1 VSAPDT
7 TTDIP
12 DEVRARHTELCQDL
26 DDHSYRYYLGT
37 PVISDAEYDTL
48 MRELVGIE
56 DSYPALATQ
65 DSPTQ
70 KVGAP
75 ISVDFAAVEHL
86 VRMES
91 LGNAFDVD
99 ELNAW
104 ADRASAEVPV
114 NGYLCE
120 LKIDGLAVDLVY
132 EKGRLVRAATRG
144 DGRVGEDITL
154 NVRTIGVVPER
165 LDESVRP
172 APELLEVR
180 GEVFLPV
187 EDFRR
192 LNERITASGEHTP
205 FANPRNAAAGSLR
218 QKDPRVTAT
227 RPLSMIV
234 HGVGA
239 YVPAGGSGSGGS
251 GAPDGGGEV
260 AFTSQSQAYRLL
272 GEWGL
277 PLSDRYRVVTTM
289 DEVREYVAH
298 YAAHRHEPAYEI
310 DGIVIKVDDFALQ
323 RRLGST
329 SRVPRWAIAYKY
341 PPEEVTTRLLDIKVG
356 VGRTGRVTPYGV
368 MEPVVVAG
376 SEVEFATLHNAR
388 EVERKGVLIGDTV
401 VLRKA
406 GDVIPEIVAPV
417 LDRRDGTERAFAMP
431 ESCPECGST
440 LGQQKEGDVDLRCPN
455 ARSCPGQLRERL
467 FFVASRKALD
477 IEALGYVAATALTQP
492 LEPARPPVRDE
503 GDLFDLTVDMLLP
516 IRTHVLDPDTTEP
529 KTDPKTGEPKVVS
542 FFANKKGEPKKTVE
556 KLFEQLE
563 EAKSKPLWRVL
574 VALSIR
580 HVGPRAAE
588 DLARHFRSMDAIRA
602 ASEEEL
608 AAVDGVGP
616 TIAASIRE
624 WFSVDWHA
632 EIVRKWA
639 DAGVRMEDEDDGS
652 RPRHLEGVTV
662 VVTGSLEGFS
672 RDGAKEAIAERGG
685 RATASVSKKTGFV
698 VVGDSPGSKYDKAV
712 KLGVPVL
719 DEEGFRVLLEAGP
732 EAAEAMRVNP
742 APQEPGT
749 EDAEAGTTGAEGAT
763 GTGAVPGTAET
774 GAAETAA
781 DAEEAVRGEA

>member
-1 VSAPDT
+1 MSAPDNT
-7 TTDIP
+7 TVP
-12 DEVRARHTELCQDL
+12 DEVRARHAELCREL
-26 DDHSYRYYLGT
+26 DDHSYRYYLGK
-37 PVISDAEYDTL
+37 PIVSDAEYDQL
-48 MRELVGIE
+48 MKELRDIE
-56 DSYPALATQ
+56 DGHPILITQ

-75 ISVDFAAVEHL
+75 ISVDFAEVEHL

-91 LGNAFDVD
+91 LGNAFDTD

-114 NGYLCE
+114 SAYLCE

-132 EKGRLVRAATRG
+132 ERGRLIRAATRG

-154 NVRTIGVVPER
+154 NVRTIGVVPEQ

-187 EDFRR
+187 EDFEK
-192 LNERITASGEHTP
+192 LNRRITADGSHAP

-239 YVPAGGSGSGGS
+239 YTPA
-251 GAPDGGGEV
+251 ADGGQDV
-260 AFTSQSQAYRLL
+260 VFTSQSQAYALL

-277 PLSDRYRVVTTM
+277 PLSDRYRVLATM

-298 YAAHRHEPAYEI
+298 YQAHRHEPAYEI
-310 DGIVIKVDDFALQ
+310 DGIVVKVDDFALQ

-329 SRVPRWAIAYKY
+329 SRAPRWAIAYKY
-341 PPEEVTTRLLDIKVG
+341 PPEEVTTTLVDIKVG

-368 MEPVVVAG
+368 MEPVLVAG
-376 SEVEFATLHNAR
+376 SEVEFATLHNAQ
-388 EVERKGVLIGDTV
+388 EVARKGVRIGDTV

-406 GDVIPEIVAPV
+406 GDVIPEIVGPV
-417 LDRRDGTERAFAMP
+417 LDRRDGSEREFVMP
-431 ESCPECGST
+431 ERCPECGT
-440 LGQQKEGDVDLRCPN
+440 GLGQQKEGDVDLRCPN
-455 ARSCPGQLRERL
+455 ARSCPGQLRER
-467 FFVASRKALD
+467 VAFIAGRKALD

-492 LEPARPPVRDE
+492 LEPAQAPLRDE
-503 GDLFDLTVDMLLP
+503 GDLFDLTVEQLLP

-542 FFANKKGEPKKTVE
+542 FFANMKGEPKKTVE

-563 EAKSKPLWRVL
+563 EAKKKPLWRVL
-574 VALSIR
+574 VSLSIR

-588 DLARHFRSMDAIRA
+588 DLARHFRSMDAIRHA
-602 ASEEEL
+602 TEEEL
-608 AAVDGVGP
+608 ASVDGVGP
-616 TIAASIRE
+616 TIARSIRE
-624 WFSVDWHA
+624 WFAVDWHA

-639 DAGVRMEDEDDGS
+639 AAGVRMEDEGQEPGS
-652 RPRHLEGVTV
+652 RVLEGVTV
-662 VVTGSLEGFS
+662 VVTGSLEGFT

-698 VVGDSPGSKYDKAV
+698 VVGDAPGSKYDKAV

-719 DEEGFRVLLEAGP
+719 DEAGFRVLLSDGP
-732 EAAEAMRVNP
+732 EAAQGLRINP
-742 APQEPGT
+742 
-749 EDAEAGTTGAEGAT
+749 
-763 GTGAVPGTAET
+763 
-774 GAAETAA
+774 
-781 DAEEAVRGEA
+781 AEEAPEQEAAE

>member
-1 VSAPDT
+1 MSAPDNT
-7 TTDIP
+7 NVP
-12 DEVRARHTELCQDL
+12 DEVRARHAELCREL
-26 DDHSYRYYLGT
+26 DDHSYRYYLGN
-37 PVISDAEYDTL
+37 PIVSDAEYDQL
-48 MRELVGIE
+48 MLELRDIE
-56 DSYPALATQ
+56 DRYPILVTQ

-75 ISVDFAAVEHL
+75 ISVDFAEVEHL

-91 LGNAFDVD
+91 LGNAFNAD
-99 ELNAW
+99 ELSAW

-114 NGYLCE
+114 NAYLCE

-132 EKGRLVRAATRG
+132 ERGRLIRAATRG
-144 DGRVGEDITL
+144 DGRIGEDITL
-154 NVRTIGVVPER
+154 NVRTIGVVPEQ

-187 EDFRR
+187 EDFEK
-192 LNERITASGEHTP
+192 LNRRITADGSHAP

-239 YVPAGGSGSGGS
+239 YVPAGYSEAEGGWAVDS
-251 GAPDGGGEV
+251 PESAPEEV
-260 AFTSQSQAYRLL
+260 KLTSQSKTYTLL

-277 PLSDRYRVVTTM
+277 PLSDRYKVVASM
-289 DEVREYVAH
+289 KEVHEYVE
-298 YAAHRHEPAYEI
+298 YYQAHRHDPAYEI
-310 DGIVIKVDDFALQ
+310 DGIVVKVDDFALQ

-329 SRVPRWAIAYKY
+329 SRAPRWAIADKY
-341 PPEEVTTRLLDIKVG
+341 PPEEVTTKLVDIKVG

-376 SEVEFATLHNAR
+376 SEVEFATLHNAQ
-388 EVERKGVLIGDTV
+388 EVARKGVRIGDTV

-406 GDVIPEIVAPV
+406 GDVIPEIVGPV
-417 LDRRDGTERAFAMP
+417 LDRRDGTEHEFVMP
-431 ESCPECGST
+431 ERCPECDT
-440 LGQQKEGDVDLRCPN
+440 ELGQQKEGDVDLRCPN
-455 ARSCPGQLRERL
+455 ARSCPGQLRER
-467 FFVASRKALD
+467 VAFIAGRKALD

-492 LEPARPPVRDE
+492 LEPAEAPLSNE
-503 GDLFDLTVDMLLP
+503 GDLFDLTLEQLLP

-542 FFANKKGEPKKTVE
+542 FFANMKGEPKKTVE

-563 EAKSKPLWRVL
+563 EAKKKPLWRVL
-574 VALSIR
+574 VSLSIR

-588 DLARHFRSMDAIRA
+588 DLARHFRSMDAIRN

-608 AAVDGVGP
+608 ASVDGVGP
-616 TIAASIRE
+616 TIARSIRE
-624 WFSVDWHA
+624 WFAVDWHA

-639 DAGVRMEDEDDGS
+639 DAGVRMEDEGQEPGS
-652 RPRHLEGVTV
+652 RVLEGVTV
-662 VVTGSLEGFS
+662 VVTGSLEGFT

-698 VVGDSPGSKYDKAV
+698 VVGDAPGSKYDKAV

-719 DEEGFRVLLEAGP
+719 DEAGFRVLLEAGP
-732 EAAEAMRVNP
+732 EAAENLRINP
-742 APQEPGT
+742 T
-749 EDAEAGTTGAEGAT
+749 
-763 GTGAVPGTAET
+763 
-774 GAAETAA
+774 
-781 DAEEAVRGEA
+781 EEAPEE

>member
-1 VSAPDT
+1 MSAPDT

-12 DEVRARHTELCQDL
+12 DEVRARHTELCQEL

-187 EDFRR
+187 EDFGK

-239 YVPAGGSGSGGS
+239 YSPAK
-251 GAPDGGGEV
+251 DGGGEV

-431 ESCPECGST
+431 ETCPECGTT

-492 LEPARPPVRDE
+492 LEPAQPPVRDE

-698 VVGDSPGSKYDKAV
+698 VVGDNPGSKYDKAV

-742 APQEPGT
+742 APREPGT
-749 EDAEAGTTGAEGAT
+749 EDAEAGAT
-763 GTGAVPGTAET
+763 GTEGGTGTDAVPGTAET
-774 GAAETAA
+774 GKSETVA

>member
-1 VSAPDT
+1 MSASDH

-12 DEVRARHTELCQDL
+12 DEVRARHGELSQEL
-26 DDHSYRYYLGT
+26 DDHSYRYYMGK
-37 PVISDAEYDTL
+37 PIIADAEYDAL
-48 MRELVGIE
+48 MAELSGIE
-56 DSYPALATQ
+56 DAYPALISQ

-75 ISVDFAAVEHL
+75 ISVDFAEVEHL

-91 LGNAFDVD
+91 LGNAFDAE

-114 NGYLCE
+114 ENYLCE

-132 EKGRLVRAATRG
+132 ERGRLVRAATRG

-154 NVRTIGVVPER
+154 NVRTIEVVPER

-180 GEVFLPV
+180 GEVFMPV
-187 EDFRR
+187 GEFEK
-192 LNERITASGEHTP
+192 LNERITAEAKHTP

-239 YVPAGGSGSGGS
+239 YEPAPR
-251 GAPDGGGEV
+251 AEEAV

-277 PLSDRYRVVTTM
+277 PLSEHYRVLSTM
-289 DEVREYVAH
+289 DQVRAYVDH
-298 YAAHRHEPAYEI
+298 YARSASPTSSKTSVARSLALPPRPDHEI
-310 DGIVIKVDDFALQ
+310 DGVVVKVDDFALQ

-329 SRVPRWAIAYKY
+329 SRIPRWAIAYKY
-341 PPEEVTTRLLDIKVG
+341 PPEEVTTTLLDIKVG

-368 MEPVVVAG
+368 MKPVVVAG
-376 SEVEFATLHNAR
+376 SEVEFATLHNSQ
-388 EVERKGVLIGDTV
+388 EVARKGVRIGDTV

-417 LDRRDGTERAFAMP
+417 VERRDGSEREFVMP
-431 ESCPECGST
+431 RRCPECDT
-440 LGQQKEGDVDLRCPN
+440 PLGQQKEGDVDLRCPN
-455 ARSCPGQLRERL
+455 AQYCPGQIRERL
-467 FFVASRKALD
+467 FFIAGRTALD

-492 LEPARPPVRDE
+492 VEPPEAPLQNE
-503 GDLFDLTVDMLLP
+503 ADLFDLTVDDLLP

-529 KTDPKTGEPKVVS
+529 KTDPKTGEPKIVS
-542 FFANKKGEPKKTVE
+542 FFANKDGKPKKTVE

-563 EAKSKPLWRVL
+563 EAKNKPLWRVL
-574 VALSIR
+574 VSLSIR

-588 DLARHFRSMDAIRA
+588 DLARHFRSLDAIRRA
-602 ASEEEL
+602 DEEEL
-608 AAVDGVGP
+608 AGVDGIGP

-624 WFSVDWHA
+624 WFAEDWHV
-632 EIVRKWA
+632 EIVDKWRA
-639 DAGVRMEDEDDGS
+639 AGVRMEEEAGTVQD
-652 RPRHLEGVTV
+652 RTLEGVTV
-662 VVTGSLEGFS
+662 VVTGSLEGFT
-672 RDGAKEAIAERGG
+672 RDSAKEAVAERGG
-685 RATASVSKKTGFV
+685 RATASVSRKTGFLV
-698 VVGDSPGSKYDKAV
+698 AGDAPGSKHDKALE
-712 KLGVPVL
+712 LGVPVL
-719 DEEGFRVLLEAGP
+719 DEQGFHVLLEQGP
-732 EAAEAMRVNP
+732 EAAERERVNP
-742 APQEPGT
+742 
-749 EDAEAGTTGAEGAT
+749 
-763 GTGAVPGTAET
+763 V
-774 GAAETAA
+774 
-781 DAEEAVRGEA
+781 GEKG

>member
-1 VSAPDT
+1 MSAPDT
-7 TTDIP
+7 TTDVP
-12 DEVRARHTELCQDL
+12 DEVRARHTELCQEL
-26 DDHSYRYYLGT
+26 DDHSYRYYLGN
-37 PVISDAEYDTL
+37 PVVSDAEYDAL
-48 MRELVGIE
+48 MAELRGIE
-56 DSYPALATQ
+56 ESYPVLVTQ

-91 LGNAFDVD
+91 LGNAFDME
-99 ELNAW
+99 ELTTW
-104 ADRASAEVPV
+104 ADRANAEVPV
-114 NGYLCE
+114 TGYLCE

-132 EKGRLVRAATRG
+132 ERGRLVRAATRG

-154 NVRTIGVVPER
+154 NVRTISVVPER

-187 EDFRR
+187 EDFGR
-192 LNERITASGEHTP
+192 LNERITASGHPP

-227 RPLSMIV
+227 RPLSMIM

-239 YVPAGGSGSGGS
+239 YVPAGG
-251 GAPDGGGEV
+251 AQGGEDV

-277 PLSDRYRVVTTM
+277 PLSDRYKVVKTM
-289 DEVREYVAH
+289 DEVRDYVAH
-298 YAAHRHEPAYEI
+298 YAANRHEPPYEI
-310 DGIVIKVDDFALQ
+310 DGIVVKVDDFALQ

-329 SRVPRWAIAYKY
+329 SRAPRWAIAYKY

-417 LDRRDGTERAFAMP
+417 VERRDGSERAFVMP
-431 ESCPECGST
+431 ELCPECGT
-440 LGQQKEGDVDLRCPN
+440 ALGQQKEGDVDLRCPN

-467 FFVASRKALD
+467 FFIASRRALD

-492 LEPARPPVRDE
+492 LEPARPPLRDE
-503 GDLFDLTVDMLLP
+503 GDLFDLTVDKLLP
-516 IRTHVLDPDTTEP
+516 IRTYVLDPDTSEP

-588 DLARHFRSMDAIRA
+588 DLSRHFRSLEAIREA
-602 ASEEEL
+602 DEEEL
-608 AAVDGVGP
+608 AAVDGIGP

-624 WFSVDWHA
+624 WFSVDWHN

-639 DAGVRMEDEDDGS
+639 EAGVRMEDEDDGS

-662 VVTGSLEGFS
+662 VVTGSLEGHT

-685 RATASVSKKTGFV
+685 RATSSVSKKTSFV

-719 DEEGFRVLLEAGP
+719 DEAGFGVLLEEGP
-732 EAAEAMRVNP
+732 EAASAKRINP
-742 APQEPGT
+742 VP
-749 EDAEAGTTGAEGAT
+749 EDAE
-763 GTGAVPGTAET
+763 
-774 GAAETAA
+774 
-781 DAEEAVRGEA
+781 

>member
-1 VSAPDT
+1 MAPENT
-7 TTDIP
+7 TEIP
-12 DEVRARHTELCQDL
+12 DQARNRHEELSREL
-26 DDHSYRYYLGT
+26 DDHSYRYYLGD
-37 PVISDAEYDTL
+37 PVVPDADYDAL
-48 MRELVGIE
+48 MAELRGIE
-56 DSYPALATQ
+56 ERYPQLITPA
-65 DSPTQ
+65 SPTQ

-75 ISVDFAAVEHL
+75 ISVDFAEVEHL

-91 LGNAFDVD
+91 LGNAFDTD

-114 NGYLCE
+114 DAYLCE

-132 EKGRLVRAATRG
+132 EQGRLVRAATRG

-154 NVRTIGVVPER
+154 NVRTIKAVPER

-187 EDFRR
+187 KEFEELNRR
-192 LNERITASGEHTP
+192 IAETGEHAP
-205 FANPRNAAAGSLR
+205 FRNPRNAAAGSLR

-239 YVPAGGSGSGGS
+239 HTPAP
-251 GAPDGGGEV
+251 GAQGER
-260 AFTSQSQAYRLL
+260 FTSQSQTYTLL
-272 GEWGL
+272 KEWGL
-277 PLSDRYRVVTTM
+277 PISDRYEVVPTM
-289 DEVREYVAH
+289 EGVRAYVAH
-298 YAAHRHEPAYEI
+298 YREHRHDPDYEI
-310 DGIVIKVDDFALQ
+310 DGIVVKVDDFALQ

-329 SRVPRWAIAYKY
+329 SRAPRWAIAYKY
-341 PPEEVTTRLLDIKVG
+341 PPEEVTTELVDIRVG

-368 MEPVVVAG
+368 MKPVFVAG
-376 SEVEFATLHNAR
+376 SEVEFATLHNAQ

-406 GDVIPEIVAPV
+406 GDVIPEIVGPV
-417 LDRRDGTERAFAMP
+417 VDKRDGSERPFTMP
-431 ESCPECGST
+431 EKCPECGT
-440 LGQQKEGDVDLRCPN
+440 PLGQQKEGDVDLRCPN

-467 FFVASRKALD
+467 SFVAGRKALD

-492 LEPARPPVRDE
+492 LEPADAPVKDE
-503 GDLFDLTVDMLLP
+503 GDLFYLTVEQLLP
-516 IRTHVLDPDTTEP
+516 IRTYVLDPDTSEP

-542 FFANKKGEPKKTVE
+542 FFANLKGEPKKTVE

-563 EAKSKPLWRVL
+563 AAKSRPLWRVL

-608 AAVDGVGP
+608 AAVDGIGP
-616 TIAASIRE
+616 TIARSIRE
-624 WFSVDWHA
+624 WFEVDWHRD
-632 EIVRKWA
+632 IVAKWA
-639 DAGVRMEDEDDGS
+639 AAGVRMADEVDEAVSQVLD
-652 RPRHLEGVTV
+652 GVTV
-662 VVTGSLEGFS
+662 VVTGSLEGFT
-672 RDGAKEAIAERGG
+672 RDGAKEAVAERGG

-698 VVGDSPGSKYDKAV
+698 VVGDNPGSKYDKAV
-712 KLGVPVL
+712 ALGVPVL
-719 DEEGFRVLLEAGP
+719 DEQGFRVLLEAGP
-732 EAAEAMRVNP
+732 QAAERERINP
-742 APQEPGT
+742 PAGEG
-749 EDAEAGTTGAEGAT
+749 DADQG
-763 GTGAVPGTAET
+763 
-774 GAAETAA
+774 
-781 DAEEAVRGEA
+781 

>member
-1 VSAPDT
+1 MAPDN

-12 DEVRARHTELCQDL
+12 DKVRERHEELSREL
-26 DDHSYRYYLGT
+26 DDHSYRYYMGA

-48 MRELVGIE
+48 MLELRGIE
-56 DSYPALATQ
+56 EEYPLLVTQ

-70 KVGAP
+70 KVGSP

-91 LGNAFDVD
+91 LGNAFDLD
-99 ELNAW
+99 ELGAW

-114 NGYLCE
+114 EAYLCE

-154 NVRTIGVVPER
+154 NVRTIADVPER

-187 EDFRR
+187 EAFAE
-192 LNERITASGEHTP
+192 LNRRITETGEHTP

-239 YVPAGGSGSGGS
+239 YTPAGS
-251 GAPDGGGEV
+251 DRERDTVV
-260 AFTSQSQAYRLL
+260 AGDAEDTTFTSQSQAYALL

-277 PLSDRYRVVTTM
+277 PLSDRYKVVRTM
-289 DEVREYVAH
+289 DEVREYVR
-298 YAAHRHEPAYEI
+298 YYQEHRHEPPYEI
-310 DGIVIKVDDFALQ
+310 DGIVVKVDSFALQ

-329 SRVPRWAIAYKY
+329 SRAPRWAIAYKY
-341 PPEEVTTRLLDIKVG
+341 PPEEVTTTLVDIKVG

-368 MEPVVVAG
+368 MEPVTVAG
-376 SEVEFATLHNAR
+376 SEVEFATLHNAQ
-388 EVERKGVLIGDTV
+388 EVARKGVLIGDTV

-406 GDVIPEIVAPV
+406 GDVIPEIVGPV
-417 LDRRDGTERAFAMP
+417 VDRRDGSERPFTMP
-431 ESCPECGST
+431 EKCPECGT
-440 LGQQKEGDVDLRCPN
+440 PLGQQKEGDVDLRCPN

-492 LEPARPPVRDE
+492 LEPAEPALRDE
-503 GDLFDLTVDMLLP
+503 GDLFDLTVEQLLP
-516 IRTHVLDPDTTEP
+516 IRTYVLDPDTSEP

-542 FFANKKGEPKKTVE
+542 FFANKQGEPKKTVE
-556 KLFEQLE
+556 KLFQQLE
-563 EAKSKPLWRVL
+563 EAKSRPLWRVL

-588 DLARHFRSMDAIRA
+588 DLARHFRSLDAIRDA
-602 ASEEEL
+602 GEEEL

-616 TIAASIRE
+616 TIARSIKE
-624 WFSVDWHA
+624 WFEVDWHN
-632 EIVRKWA
+632 EIVRKWRA
-639 DAGVRMEDEDDGS
+639 AGVRMEDEVDES
-652 RPRHLEGVTV
+652 RPRTLEGVTV

-672 RDGAKEAIAERGG
+672 RDGAKEAVAERGG

-712 KLGVPVL
+712 KLGVPIL
-719 DEEGFRVLLEAGP
+719 DEQGFRVLLESGP
-732 EAAEAMRVNP
+732 EAAEALRLNP
-742 APQEPGT
+742 SS
-749 EDAEAGTTGAEGAT
+749 
-763 GTGAVPGTAET
+763 
-774 GAAETAA
+774 
-781 DAEEAVRGEA
+781 

>member
-1 VSAPDT
+1 MSAPDT

-12 DEVRARHTELCQDL
+12 DEVRARHTELCQEL
-26 DDHSYRYYLGT
+26 DDHSYRYYLGR
-37 PVISDAEYDTL
+37 PVISDAEYDAL
-48 MRELVGIE
+48 MGELRGIE
-56 DSYPALATQ
+56 ESYPALVTQ

-132 EKGRLVRAATRG
+132 ERGRLVRAATRG

-154 NVRTIGVVPER
+154 NVRTIDVIPER

-187 EDFRR
+187 EDFGR
-192 LNERITASGEHTP
+192 LNERITASGHPP

-239 YVPAGGSGSGGS
+239 YVPAGGSGSGG
-251 GAPDGGGEV
+251 DGGEDV

-277 PLSDRYRVVTTM
+277 PTSDLYRVVPTM
-289 DEVREYVAH
+289 DGVREYVSH

-310 DGIVIKVDDFALQ
+310 DGIVIKVDDFSLQ

-376 SEVEFATLHNAR
+376 SEVEFATLHNAS

-417 LDRRDGTERAFAMP
+417 TDRRDGTERPFTMP
-431 ESCPECGST
+431 EFCPECGT
-440 LGQQKEGDVDLRCPN
+440 RLGRQKEGDVDLRCPN
-455 ARSCPGQLRERL
+455 ARSCPGQLRERV

-492 LEPARPPVRDE
+492 LEPAEPPLRDE
-503 GDLFDLTVDMLLP
+503 GDLFDLTVDKLLP

-529 KTDPKTGEPKVVS
+529 KTDPNTGEPKVVS

-588 DLARHFRSMDAIRA
+588 DLARHFRSMDAIREA
-602 ASEEEL
+602 DEEEL

-624 WFSVDWHA
+624 WFAVDWHA

-639 DAGVRMEDEDDGS
+639 AAGVRMEDEDDGS

-719 DEEGFRVLLEAGP
+719 EEEGFRVLLEAGP
-732 EAAEAMRVNP
+732 DAAAAMRINP
-742 APQEPGT
+742 EP
-749 EDAEAGTTGAEGAT
+749 EEAGAEAEGAGT
-763 GTGAVPGTAET
+763 DEAGGGTG
-774 GAAETAA
+774 GAGG
-781 DAEEAVRGEA
+781 GESGA

>member
-1 VSAPDT
+1 MAPENT
-7 TTDIP
+7 SEIP
-12 DEVRARHTELCQDL
+12 DEARDRHEELSRDL
-26 DDHSYRYYLGT
+26 DDHSYRYYLGN
-37 PVISDAEYDTL
+37 PIVSDAEYDAL
-48 MRELVGIE
+48 MGELRDIE
-56 DSYPALATQ
+56 EKYPQLISQ

-91 LGNAFDVD
+91 LGNAFDSD

-114 NGYLCE
+114 DAYLCE

-154 NVRTIGVVPER
+154 NIRTIDVVPER

-187 EDFRR
+187 EAFEA
-192 LNERITASGEHTP
+192 LNRRITETGEHTP

-239 YVPAGGSGSGGS
+239 YVPAGGGGNGRPGSE
-251 GAPDGGGEV
+251 DV
-260 AFTSQSQAYRLL
+260 AFTSQSQAYALL

-277 PLSDRYRVVTTM
+277 PLSDRYRVVSSM
-289 DEVREYVAH
+289 DEVRAYVSH
-298 YAAHRHEPAYEI
+298 YQEHRHEPDYEI
-310 DGIVIKVDDFALQ
+310 DGIVIKVDAFSLQ

-329 SRVPRWAIAYKY
+329 SRAPRWAIAYKY
-341 PPEEVTTRLLDIKVG
+341 PPEEVTTRLVDIKVG

-368 MEPVVVAG
+368 MEPVTVAG
-376 SEVEFATLHNAR
+376 SEVEFATLHNAQ
-388 EVERKGVLIGDTV
+388 EVQRKGVLIGDTV

-406 GDVIPEIVAPV
+406 GDVIPEIVGPV
-417 LDRRDGTERAFAMP
+417 LEKRDGTERPFVMP
-431 ESCPECGST
+431 EVCPECGT
-440 LGQQKEGDVDLRCPN
+440 PLGQQKEGDVDLRCPN

-467 FFVASRKALD
+467 FFVAGRKALD

-492 LEPARPPVRDE
+492 LEPTEAPLANE
-503 GDLFDLTVDMLLP
+503 GDLFDLTVEQLLP
-516 IRTHVLDPDTTEP
+516 IRTYVLDPDTSEP
-529 KTDPKTGEPKVVS
+529 KTDPKTGEAKVVS
-542 FFANKKGEPKKTVE
+542 FFVNLKGEPKKTVE

-563 EAKSKPLWRVL
+563 IAKARPLWRVL
-574 VALSIR
+574 VSLSIR

-616 TIAASIRE
+616 TIARSIKE
-624 WFSVDWHA
+624 WFEVDWHR
-632 EIVRKWA
+632 EIVAKWA
-639 DAGVRMEDEDDGS
+639 AAGVRMEDEVDEN
-652 RPRHLEGVTV
+652 RPRFLEGVTV
-662 VVTGSLEGFS
+662 VVTGSLEGFT

-712 KLGVPVL
+712 KLGVPIL
-719 DEEGFRVLLEAGP
+719 DEQGFRVLLEAGP
-732 EAAEAMRVNP
+732 EAAEKARINP
-742 APQEPGT
+742 P
-749 EDAEAGTTGAEGAT
+749 EAGDE
-763 GTGAVPGTAET
+763 
-774 GAAETAA
+774 A
-781 DAEEAVRGEA
+781 DEQREEAVEA

>member
-1 VSAPDT
+1 MSALDN

-12 DEVRARHTELCQDL
+12 DEVRARHEELCREL
-26 DDHSYRYYLGT
+26 DDHSYRYYLGN
-37 PVISDAEYDTL
+37 PIISDAEYDTL
-48 MRELVGIE
+48 MGELRGIE
-56 DSYPALATQ
+56 DRYPVLATQ

-75 ISVDFAAVEHL
+75 ISVDFAEVEHL

-91 LGNAFDVD
+91 LGNAFDTG

-104 ADRASAEVPV
+104 GERSAAEVPV
-114 NGYLCE
+114 GAYLCE

-165 LDESVRP
+165 LREDVRP

-187 EDFRR
+187 EDFEA
-192 LNERITASGEHTP
+192 LNKRITETGEHAP

-239 YVPAGGSGSGGS
+239 YVPAGGGKD
-251 GAPDGGGEV
+251 A
-260 AFTSQSQAYRLL
+260 AFTSQSQAYALL

-277 PLSDRYRVVTTM
+277 PLSDRYKVVGTM
-289 DEVREYVAH
+289 EEVREYVAY

-310 DGIVIKVDDFALQ
+310 DGIVVKVDDFALQ

-329 SRVPRWAIAYKY
+329 SRAPRWAIAYKY
-341 PPEEVTTRLLDIKVG
+341 PPEEVTTRLVDIKVG

-376 SEVEFATLHNAR
+376 SEVEFATLHNSQ
-388 EVERKGVLIGDTV
+388 EVARKGVRIGDTV

-406 GDVIPEIVAPV
+406 GDVIPEIVGPV
-417 LDRRDGTERAFAMP
+417 LERRDGSEREFVMP
-431 ESCPECGST
+431 ERCPECDT
-440 LGQQKEGDVDLRCPN
+440 PLGQQKEGDVDLRCPN
-455 ARSCPGQLRERL
+455 ARSCPGQLRERVA
-467 FFVASRKALD
+467 FIASRKALD

-492 LEPARPPVRDE
+492 LEPAQAPLRDE
-503 GDLFDLTVDMLLP
+503 GDLFDLTVDQLLP

-529 KTDPKTGEPKVVS
+529 KTDPKTGDPKVVS
-542 FFANKKGEPKKTVE
+542 FFANLRGEPKKTVE

-563 EAKSKPLWRVL
+563 EAKAKPLWRVL

-588 DLARHFRSMDAIRA
+588 DLARHFRSMDAIRGA
-602 ASEEEL
+602 TEEEL
-608 AAVDGVGP
+608 ASVDGVGP

-624 WFSVDWHA
+624 WFSVDWHT

-639 DAGVRMEDEDDGS
+639 EAGVRMEDDEPEFGS
-652 RPRHLEGVTV
+652 RFLEGVTV
-662 VVTGSLEGFS
+662 VVTGSLEGFT

-719 DEEGFRVLLEAGP
+719 DEQGFRVLLDEGADAAVGVRINRSP
-732 EAAEAMRVNP
+732 EDGAADAAEAP
-742 APQEPGT
+742 A
-749 EDAEAGTTGAEGAT
+749 AEGA
-763 GTGAVPGTAET
+763 
-774 GAAETAA
+774 
-781 DAEEAVRGEA
+781 DA

>member
-1 VSAPDT
+1 MSAPEN

-12 DEVRARHTELCQDL
+12 DEVRARHEELCREL
-26 DDHSYRYYLGT
+26 DDHSYRYYLGK
-37 PVISDAEYDTL
+37 PIVSDAEYDTL
-48 MRELVGIE
+48 MRELRGIE
-56 DSYPALATQ
+56 DRHPILITQ

-75 ISVDFAAVEHL
+75 ISVDFAEVEHL

-91 LGNAFDVD
+91 LGNAFDTD

-104 ADRASAEVPV
+104 GDRASAEVPV
-114 NGYLCE
+114 TAYLCE

-132 EKGRLVRAATRG
+132 ERGRLVRAATRG

-165 LDESVRP
+165 LDQSVRP

-187 EDFRR
+187 EDFEA
-192 LNERITASGEHTP
+192 LNKRITETGEHTP

-234 HGVGA
+234 HGVGS
-239 YVPAGGSGSGGS
+239 YVPAGGT
-251 GAPDGGGEV
+251 ADAAQDGGGGV
-260 AFTSQSQAYRLL
+260 AFTSQSQAYALL

-277 PLSDRYRVVTTM
+277 PLSDRYKVVTTM
-289 DEVREYVAH
+289 DEVREYVAY

-310 DGIVIKVDDFALQ
+310 DGIVIKVDDFSLQ

-329 SRVPRWAIAYKY
+329 SRAPRWAIAYKY
-341 PPEEVTTRLLDIKVG
+341 PPEEVTTRLVDIKVG

-376 SEVEFATLHNAR
+376 SEVEFATLHNAQ
-388 EVERKGVLIGDTV
+388 EVARKGVLIGDTI

-406 GDVIPEIVAPV
+406 GDVIPEIVGPV
-417 LDRRDGTERAFAMP
+417 LDLRDGSERAFAMP
-431 ESCPECGST
+431 ELCPECDT
-440 LGQQKEGDVDLRCPN
+440 PLGQQKEGDVDLRCPN
-455 ARSCPGQLRERL
+455 ARACPGQLRERVA
-467 FFVASRKALD
+467 FIASRKALD

-492 LEPARPPVRDE
+492 LEPAEAPLADE
-503 GDLFDLTVDMLLP
+503 GDLFDLTVEQLLP

-529 KTDPKTGEPKVVS
+529 KTDAKTGDPKVVS
-542 FFANKKGEPKKTVE
+542 FFANLKGEPKKTVE

-563 EAKSKPLWRVL
+563 EAKAKPLWRVL

-588 DLARHFRSMDAIRA
+588 DLARHFRTMDAIRA
-602 ASEEEL
+602 ATEEEL
-608 AAVDGVGP
+608 ASVDGVGP

-624 WFSVDWHA
+624 WFAVDWHT

-639 DAGVRMEDEDDGS
+639 AAGVRMEDDEPEFGS
-652 RPRHLEGVTV
+652 RFLDGVTV
-662 VVTGSLEGFS
+662 VVTGSLEGFT
-672 RDGAKEAIAERGG
+672 RDGAKEAVAERGG

-719 DEEGFRVLLEAGP
+719 DEQGFRVLLDDGP
-732 EAAEAMRVNP
+732 DAAVAVRLNP
-742 APQEPGT
+742 PDDG
-749 EDAEAGTTGAEGAT
+749 DAEA
-763 GTGAVPGTAET
+763 P
-774 GAAETAA
+774 AA
-781 DAEEAVRGEA
+781 DAPSEGDGA